1 MRQNPDR
8 AKNTFVTTRS
18 TTKVT
23 GQSAPPRAGTR
34 PTGSVKAMMTRVAAS
49 ARMAVAH
56 RIDRVSQRSSI
67 SANRR
72 RYVSAR
78 S

>member
-49 ARMAVAH
+49 ARMAVAQMTVQV
-56 RIDRVSQRSSI
+56 RQICR
-67 SANRR
+67 NRGTR
-72 RYVSAR
+72 AAR
-78 S
+78 MP